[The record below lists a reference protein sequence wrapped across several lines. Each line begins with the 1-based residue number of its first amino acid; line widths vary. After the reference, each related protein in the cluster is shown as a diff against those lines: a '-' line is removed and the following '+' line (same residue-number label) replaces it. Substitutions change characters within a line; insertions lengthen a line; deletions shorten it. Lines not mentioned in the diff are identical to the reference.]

1 MSILLHGAKSLN
13 QILLQE
19 KRVNRDDFGTLSEEK
34 KLKKDHFKGEMLTT
48 LSNWASFYAKNLQSY
63 VNVSKK
69 GLIWQN
75 CMFSKTFCPN
85 LHMFFTRIYPSYP

>member
-1 MSILLHGAKSLN
+1 MSILLHREKSLN

-48 LSNWASFYAKNLQSY
+48 LSNWATFYMES
-63 VNVSKK
+63 
-69 GLIWQN
+69 
-75 CMFSKTFCPN
+75 
-85 LHMFFTRIYPSYP
+85 